1 MENYKF
7 TKATLKLT
15 NGKTIHLDVEFE
27 DDDDFDERV
36 RNICLSS
43 DFCMD
48 AKVVE
53 QIIEHMRCTVNST
66 DSWEQ
71 WPEPSEPDYTDI
83 YWAFDKSCD
92 ETMMNETL
100 WDFIQMLH
108 VFFEGKLEIDM

>member
-1 MENYKF
+1 M
-7 TKATLKLT
+7 
-15 NGKTIHLDVEFE
+15 KT
-27 DDDDFDERV
+27 V
-36 RNICLSS
+36 RKEGILLGLCMMAVGI
-43 DFCMD
+43 FCMD
-48 AKVVE
+48 AKVVV
-53 QIIEHMRCTVNST
+53 QIVEHMRCTVNST